1 MALGVLLLA
10 ALVVWC
16 LAVSTRRQAAEAELR
31 AEQAAA
37 REREAVMLADAATAL
52 LGGTD
57 DMVVAI
63 SAGLETAGRGELRL
77 GASAAPRAR
86 EGEISL
92 RLPTD
97 ARFVWLYAADSAS
110 WTETDLNRIA
120 TPLARLLDV
129 AAERETAAARSAE
142 AEAARQADAAKTVIL
157 HAVSHD
163 LRSPLTAIRTAAAGL
178 REEGTDPEDRVA
190 LIDAIEEEADRLTRP
205 HRNLLDLSRIE
216 AGAVHPRTDW
226 CDLLDVISTTVSHV
240 RDPLSSGRIQ
250 IELDFELLLVRAD
263 ASELERVFSN
273 LIENALRFSP
283 ADQPVRISGG
293 VGAGKVTV
301 RVVDRGP
308 GIPASQ
314 RASIFE
320 PFQSGG
326 TDRRDGVGLGLAISK
341 GFTEANGGELRL
353 QADSADGNLAFAVI
367 FPARQAALDCRM
379 SAGGP
384 RVLVVDDEPQIVRGL
399 RVTLSNA
406 VGWGVEEA
414 TTKREALERS
424 RSGPQTR
431 SSSTLSAGRRRHRG
445 LQGNQALEPGPDRGP
460 LCGRRRAAEGPALD
474 AGADDYVT
482 KPFGSEE
489 LLARMRAVLR
499 RRSED
504 GDSAVRVGDLEI
516 DLADRR
522 CAVTASS
529 ST

>member
-1 MALGVLLLA
+1 MNRMRSRPDFGRIAATTLETLAWVGLATGVVAILNSVATAAGLGSIYLIAVLAVAIRRGQVAALAAAVLGVLTLNYFFIKPLHQLTIADSDNVVALGVLLLA
-10 ALVVWC
+10 ALVVGR
-16 LAVSTRRQAAEAELR
+16 LAAQVRRQAAEAELR

-37 REREAVMLADAATAL
+37 REREAVMIADAATAL

-77 GASAAPRAR
+77 GASAAPRAN

-97 ARFVWLYAADSAS
+97 ARFVWLYATDSAN

-190 LIDAIEEEADRLTRP
+190 LIDAIEEEADRLTRLIG
-205 HRNLLDLSRIE
+205 NLLDLSRIE

-250 IELDFELLLVRAD
+250 IELDGELPLVRAD
-263 ASELERVFSN
+263 ASQLERVFSN

-326 TDRRDGVGLGLAISK
+326 DERRDGVGLGLAISK

-353 QADSADGNLAFAVI
+353 QADSADGTAFAVS
-367 FPARQAALDCRM
+367 FP
-379 SAGGP
+379 
-384 RVLVVDDEPQIVRGL
+384 LVEQP
-399 RVTLSNA
+399 
-406 VGWGVEEA
+406 A
-414 TTKREALERS
+414 TVA
-424 RSGPQTR
+424 
-431 SSSTLSAGRRRHRG
+431 
-445 LQGNQALEPGPDRGP
+445 
-460 LCGRRRAAEGPALD
+460 
-474 AGADDYVT
+474 
-482 KPFGSEE
+482 
-489 LLARMRAVLR
+489 
-499 RRSED
+499 
-504 GDSAVRVGDLEI
+504 
-516 DLADRR
+516 
-522 CAVTASS
+522 
-529 ST
+529 